1 MRASEVR
8 ELSDEDLVS
17 ELEESY
23 KELLNLRI
31 RLATKQLSNTSQMR
45 VVKKNVARIQ
55 TVMRE
60 RNVRTG

>member
-17 ELEESY
+17 ELEGSY

-31 RLATKQLSNTSQMR
+31 RLATKQLSNTSQIR

-60 RNVRTG
+60 RKVSTG

>member
-1 MRASEVR
+1 LRASEVR

-17 ELEESY
+17 ELEGSY

-31 RLATKQLSNTSQMR
+31 RLATKQLPNTSQIR

-55 TVMRE
+55 TVMHE
-60 RNVRTG
+60 RKVRIG

>member
-8 ELSDEDLVS
+8 ELSDEDLAS

>member
-8 ELSDEDLVS
+8 ELSDEDLIS

-31 RLATKQLSNTSQMR
+31 RLATKQLSNTSQIR
-45 VVKKNVARIQ
+45 AVKKNVARIQ
-55 TVMRE
+55 TIMRE

>member
-17 ELEESY
+17 ELEGSY

-31 RLATKQLSNTSQMR
+31 RLATKQLSNTSQIR

-60 RNVRTG
+60 RNVSTG

>member
-17 ELEESY
+17 ELEGSY

-31 RLATKQLSNTSQMR
+31 RLATKQLSNTSQIR